1 MRNTI
6 LYAII
11 TFILVSLN
19 RYTNALV
26 EADKQLDFYKRSD
39 SALFGYIGTWILLVI
54 FAIVI
59 IIHFQLLLEKKLTY
73 ESFVAKREAYVLAL
87 TEAREN
93 GRELEALDIL
103 KKTIKWNNTMVDKQI
118 GLRHYFSCEY
128 IDPRFAD
135 LKPIK

>member
-103 KKTIKWNNTMVDKQI
+103 KKTIKWNNAMVDKQI
-118 GLRHYFSCEY
+118 GLRHFFSCEY